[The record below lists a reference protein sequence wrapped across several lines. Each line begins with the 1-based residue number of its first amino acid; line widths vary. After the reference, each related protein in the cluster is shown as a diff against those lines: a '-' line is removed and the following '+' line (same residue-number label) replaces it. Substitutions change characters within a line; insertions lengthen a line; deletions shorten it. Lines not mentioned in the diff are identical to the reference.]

1 MSSVPGVDHPVEQT
15 EVDVRLAS
23 ADVSVTAVVEV
34 VHDGVIS
41 LRPST
46 SDFADQSVV
55 RPGDVVEV
63 FWRTDDGHRAVPAE
77 VLDARTGAVVRWRLT
92 MTGPAEHS
100 QRRMAVRGRVAVPV
114 ELTANGTQV
123 TVETADL
130 SEGGLRALFDGF
142 GLPPEAGTAVSLV
155 LTLEDGPLR
164 ATGEVIRLQI
174 RGARWTVSVTFHGIE
189 EKDEDRIRRRV
200 FQALREERA
209 RLAE

>member
-23 ADVSVTAVVEV
+23 ADISVTVVVEV
-34 VHDGVIS
+34 VQDGVIS

-46 SDFADQSVV
+46 SDFVGQSVV

-63 FWRTDDGHRAVPAE
+63 YWKTGDGHRAVPTE
-77 VLDARTGAVVRWRLT
+77 VLDAQVGAVVRWRLAI
-92 MTGPAEHS
+92 TGPAELS

-114 ELTANGTQV
+114 ELTASGTQV
-123 TVETADL
+123 TGQTVDL
-130 SEGGLRALFDGF
+130 SEGGLRAQFDGF
-142 GLPPEAGTAVSLV
+142 GLPPEGGTAVSLV

-164 ATGEVIRLQI
+164 AAGEVIRLHI
-174 RGARWTVSVTFHGIE
+174 HGAVWTVSATFRGIE